1 MFLRT
6 LVALALA
13 HTPRGVG
20 ASCSLST
27 CAELGWDPRVS
38 GVCGESD
45 APPLIGCAAPV
56 SLHAAKAV
64 CEDVGARLCS
74 TDELI
79 RAANGTG
86 CGFDVEEVW
95 SATPCEDND
104 DDDAALVAWLK
115 RAGKDGSR
123 CTKSAAQRLVR
134 CCADEACSEVRRYL
148 TGTQVANNF
157 NQLKNAIENNS
168 TVTIVVASSFLWTDE
183 ITIGAGMTVNITNA
197 HAADPVLD
205 RNHGGRFFDISSK
218 GTLIVSGLT
227 FISGYTDCAREGLDC
242 SGVANIIGTASFF
255 NCTFKNNQARAEN
268 NDTKYRNKCSE
279 AHGGVV
285 NIGGTANASFANCV
299 FEHNHAFTSCPYRWA
314 LESQAAGFGGVAFI
328 KGTATATFANSVFKN
343 NQAGVED
350 LTKGNGGVVFVADES
365 TASFADCVFDD
376 NYAANDGGVALIK
389 NSGKTTFINC
399 VFNNNYAPN
408 GCVARVSTDLSYDW
422 QSHSNLSH
430 GTAEATFV
438 QCEFNEESCATQR
451 IYCEQ
456 CEQYCDRP
464 DTDVLVLALG
474 QVTFECCEY
483 ADGIGSSEF
492 EATTDNYGY
501 GGCDVAESYTNYLGC
516 DVESYYT
523 GCDDGCP
530 GVLWRDDENWPDDES
545 FGIGVVG
552 SFVAAIIGIVFTGIM
567 VGNAKQRS
575 LDLQAAAAPA

>member
-1 MFLRT
+1 M
-6 LVALALA
+6 
-13 HTPRGVG
+13 
-20 ASCSLST
+20 
-27 CAELGWDPRVS
+27 S

-134 CCADEACSEVRRYL
+134 CCADEACSEMRRYL
-148 TGTQVANNF
+148 TGTQVVNSF

-168 TVTIVVASSFLWTDE
+168 TVAIVVASSFLWTDE

-205 RNHGGRFFDISSK
+205 RNHGERFFNISSK

-227 FISGYTDCAREGLDC
+227 FISGYTNCAREGLDC

-268 NDTKYRNKCSE
+268 DDTTCYE
-279 AHGGVV
+279 AHGGIV
-285 NIGGTANASFANCV
+285 NIGGTATASFANCV
-299 FEHNHAFTSCPYRWA
+299 FEHNHAFASCCSGYCTTEYSRG
-314 LESQAAGFGGVAFI
+314 LVAGSGGVAFI
-328 KGTATATFANSVFKN
+328 KGTATATFASSVFKN
-343 NQAGVED
+343 NQAGLD
-350 LTKGNGGVVFVADES
+350 WTIGHGSVVVVADES

-376 NYAANDGGVALIK
+376 NYASNNGGVALIK
-389 NSGKTTFINC
+389 TSGKTTFINC

-408 GCVARVSTDLSYDW
+408 GCVARLLGGPFWTGKVW
-422 QSHSNLSH
+422 QSELEH

-438 QCEFNEESCATQR
+438 QCEFNEESCATKR

-456 CEQYCDRP
+456 CTNVGKLYPNCDQP
-464 DTDVLVLALG
+464 DSDVLVLALG

-483 ADGIGSSEF
+483 ADGIRSSEF
-492 EATTDNYGY
+492 EATTGNVHDNYGY

-516 DVESYYT
+516 DVKSYY
-523 GCDDGCP
+523 P
-530 GVLWRDDENWPDDES
+530 GWTVNVDSAL
-545 FGIGVVG
+545 
-552 SFVAAIIGIVFTGIM
+552 
-567 VGNAKQRS
+567 
-575 LDLQAAAAPA
+575 AAATASTAIFAGALAITASEALLRS